1 MLDQVN
7 IIPITVVAAAVL
19 LILTVLVGFVFK
31 RKSSK
36 TTILLLGATDAGK
49 TALYTRLRFGKKA
62 QTVTSMKENEGLL
75 TLENKTFDLVD
86 MPGHERVR
94 FRYVDYLPVARAI
107 VFVVD
112 STTVARQIRVVGEYL
127 YNVLAQQQVQKERI
141 PILIACNKTD
151 LITALPQEKIQER
164 LEVEINRLRST
175 RTAAVEQQET
185 SLDDEQEAYLG
196 YEGEKFKFEHLD
208 NDVQFETC
216 SVEKDALDKVVDWII
231 HI

>member
-1 MLDQVN
+1 MLVQLEIVH
-7 IIPITVVAAAVL
+7 IAVIAAV
-19 LILTVLVGFVFK
+19 VLVILSVLIGFVFK

-36 TTILLLGATDAGK
+36 TTILILGTADAGK
-49 TALYTRLRFGKKA
+49 TQLYTRLRFGKKTA
-62 QTVTSMKENEGLL
+62 TVTSMKENEGPL

-94 FRYVDYLPVARAI
+94 FRYVDYLPVTRSI

-127 YNVLAQQQVQKERI
+127 YNVLAQQQVQKDRI

-151 LITALPQEKIQER
+151 LITALPQDKIQQR
-164 LEVEINRLRST
+164 LEIEINRLRST
-175 RTAAVEQQET
+175 RTAAVEQQEA

-196 YEGEKFKFEHLD
+196 YEGEEFKFDHLD

-216 SVEKDALDKVVDWII
+216 SVEKDELDKVVDWIV
-231 HI
+231 HN